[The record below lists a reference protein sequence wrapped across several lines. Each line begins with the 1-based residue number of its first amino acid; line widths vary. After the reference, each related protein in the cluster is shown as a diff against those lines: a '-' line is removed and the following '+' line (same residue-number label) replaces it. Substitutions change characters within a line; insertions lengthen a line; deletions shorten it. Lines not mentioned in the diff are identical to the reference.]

1 MLIGEEVTRRVIGAA
16 IEVHRALGPGLLESA
31 YEEWLFYELGVQG
44 IRCERQVE
52 VPVLYK
58 DMEVAKAFRADLIV
72 DQTVLLELKSVDRI
86 ERIHES
92 QLLTYLRLTR
102 LRVGLILNFNTTTLK
117 EGIVRRVL

>member
-1 MLIGEEVTRRVIGAA
+1 
-16 IEVHRALGPGLLESA
+16 VHRALGPGLLESA
-31 YEEWLFYELGVQG
+31 YEECLFYELGLQG
-44 IRCERQVE
+44 VRCERQVE